1 MQSQTSKCIQKKVSD
16 LVPPPPPTAMG
27 SIAALFRSP
36 FLERIASG
44 THIDPILELADHF
57 SGFNPPSPDARLAE
71 WFVFFYRLLFEHY
84 RCEYVYKNAIATK
97 IFLSRHSL
105 QSSLMTDEIRS
116 VKSRGDVAILNGT
129 STVYEIKS
137 HYDSFDRLDGQ
148 LADYKR
154 VFDHI
159 YLVTT
164 EKKSAVALQ
173 TR

>member
-1 MQSQTSKCIQKKVSD
+1 
-16 LVPPPPPTAMG
+16 
-27 SIAALFRSP
+27 
-36 FLERIASG
+36 
-44 THIDPILELADHF
+44 
-57 SGFNPPSPDARLAE
+57 
-71 WFVFFYRLLFEHY
+71 
-84 RCEYVYKNAIATK
+84 
-97 IFLSRHSL
+97 
-105 QSSLMTDEIRS
+105 MTDEIRS

-159 YLVTT
+159 YLATT